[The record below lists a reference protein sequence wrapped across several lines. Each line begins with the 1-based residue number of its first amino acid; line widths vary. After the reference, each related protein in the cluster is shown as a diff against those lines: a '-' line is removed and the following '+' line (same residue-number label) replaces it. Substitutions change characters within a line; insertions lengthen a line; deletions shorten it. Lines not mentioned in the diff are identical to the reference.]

1 MSGLDLARLF
11 SRAFYQDAVLP
22 SVTKCPSV
30 ACSSGKSLGN
40 EIDNQIG
47 EQIGVQT
54 GRSIDKEPHW
64 N

>member
-1 MSGLDLARLF
+1 MTRLF

-30 ACSSGKSLGN
+30 ACSSAKSLGKQS
-40 EIDNQIG
+40 DRQIG
-47 EQIGVQT
+47 KSAKSPGKQSDRQIG
-54 GRSIDKEPHW
+54 KEPDW

>member
-1 MSGLDLARLF
+1 MSSHISYVSGLDLARLL

-30 ACSSGKSLGN
+30 TRSSGNSLGK
-40 EIDNQIG
+40 QTSRPIG
-47 EQIGVQT
+47 
-54 GRSIDKEPHW
+54 KEPCW